1 MLGTG
6 RLHLEGVSVSGAASP
21 FTSGGALHA
30 ADSAVVKLEG
40 ATLHANSAPS
50 CGALS
55 ASGSTRMEVRRS
67 TLSDNVAVRKHGG
80 AACASDGSKL
90 LLEDSALRGNHLR
103 VSASGGQTDSTSGN
117 GGALRVEDD
126 ASATIRR
133 TVFNGNAV
141 KFGYGGAISV
151 QTTGSVELLGGALT
165 GNAAGMAGAIRLS
178 AGRLALRDVAVRN
191 NRGDKSPAWASSGW
205 GGRSGVLKG
214 EAGTTI
220 ELRNVSF
227 GGNVYHDVSCP
238 GGWGSFQRPN
248 PMPALLSKDCFG
260 KACSYAVTFK
270 GRLCGRSRC
279 QVLGGRGVD
288 NEKRCMVV
296 VNTIISEDSEEA
308 RVMCNIESFY
318 QSAIMRG
325 ALGELKTNFPGRQ
338 MAEPAD
344 GKTRVHRKNLR
355 RLSKQ
360 RVRDAL
366 LVPGPAPW
374 CWHAV
379 SGGLSMIIDLP
390 RYPGTAVPTRQGPC
404 RVCTSCQLREK
415 VQM

>member
-103 VSASGGQTDSTSGN
+103 VGASELDSADGQ

-191 NRGDKSPAWASSGW
+191 NRGDKNPAYVSSGW
-205 GGRSGVLKG
+205 GGRTGVLMVG
-214 EAGTTI
+214 PTVGGGTTI

-227 GGNVYHDVSCP
+227 GGNVYHDVSCLAHHDARRRKHM
-238 GGWGSFQRPN
+238 S
-248 PMPALLSKDCFG
+248 ALLAKDCFG
-260 KACSYAVTFK
+260 EYCVYAATFK
-270 GRLCGRSRC
+270 GGS
-279 QVLGGRGVD
+279 VAAVD
-288 NEKRCMVV
+288 VTC
-296 VNTIISEDSEEA
+296 
-308 RVMCNIESFY
+308 
-318 QSAIMRG
+318 
-325 ALGELKTNFPGRQ
+325 
-338 MAEPAD
+338 
-344 GKTRVHRKNLR
+344 
-355 RLSKQ
+355 
-360 RVRDAL
+360 
-366 LVPGPAPW
+366 
-374 CWHAV
+374 
-379 SGGLSMIIDLP
+379 
-390 RYPGTAVPTRQGPC
+390 
-404 RVCTSCQLREK
+404 
-415 VQM
+415 